1 MNGTMKVASAS
12 FTAITL
18 VRHISAPAIDAA
30 AKEASAT
37 GGVIADRTA
46 K

>member
-1 MNGTMKVASAS
+1 MVFHMSP
-12 FTAITL
+12 
-18 VRHISAPAIDAA
+18 PAMPAA

-37 GGVIADRTA
+37 GGVMAESTA